1 MASGE
6 TIERRRRAKL
16 SAVLPHE
23 WIFGTFLLL
32 TALRLGFAGNVA
44 QPWSC
49 VFFACLLAAIGAF
62 YWTERNPTP
71 WRWRVRLL
79 LYPAIMGIS
88 FYAMGTAVP
97 LLGNDKVDGLLL
109 GWDRA
114 LVGETP
120 ALAWQ
125 YWLHPGLA
133 DLAMAG
139 YLFFFFYLV
148 VGPAVYCVTDLRLF
162 RKCIVGLFTMYG
174 LAFTGYTLLP
184 AGGPW
189 RWMDFATPLEGAFL
203 LDWTLPTVNAGSNA
217 IDVFPSVHV
226 AATLYLLL
234 FDWQHG
240 RRRFWLYLLPCLVLW
255 WSTMYLRFHYFVDL
269 LGGIAVALAG
279 WTMAMQYDVASRTE
293 HGQWL
298 EEGTLLRRLVPRLD
312 RAGTLLS
319 VALVAVLVA
328 AVLLQL
334 ILSGTVL
341 QAKEEARRNSGNR
354 SEPAPS
360 ELSED

>member
-1 MASGE
+1 MTSCE
-6 TIERRRRAKL
+6 TIERGRRAKL

-32 TALRLGFAGNVA
+32 TALRLWFAGGA
-44 QPWSC
+44 ARPWSY
-49 VFFACLLAAIGAF
+49 VFLTCLLAAIGAIF
-62 YWTERNPTP
+62 CTESNPTP

-79 LYPAIMGIS
+79 LYPAVMGIS
-88 FYAMGTAVP
+88 FYAMGAAVP

-109 GWDRA
+109 EWDRA

-125 YWLHPGLA
+125 YWLHPGAA

-203 LDWTLPTVNAGSNA
+203 LEWTLPTVNAGSNA

-240 RRRFWLYLLPCLVLW
+240 RRRFWLYVLPCLVLW

-279 WTMAMQYDVASRTE
+279 WTMALQYDAASRTQ
-293 HGQWL
+293 HAGRL
-298 EEGTLLRRLVPRLD
+298 EEGPLLRRSAPRL
-312 RAGTLLS
+312 GGSITLFS
-319 VALVAVLVA
+319 VALVAALFVA
-328 AVLLQL
+328 ALLQP
-334 ILSGTVL
+334 ILAAV
-341 QAKEEARRNSGNR
+341 
-354 SEPAPS
+354 P
-360 ELSED
+360 